1 MGKRVLFLEGHG
13 EPVRLKHSVINS
25 IIKRM
30 GINPD
35 PFESLTNYLLHF
47 GYSIEFSENRRISLQ
62 FLRKYDILVI
72 YSPTNP
78 ISSQEIDAIEKFVQ
92 LEGSLLL
99 IGQCT
104 IPMLPLM
111 SANGPFAFS
120 NITDVVSGMTSGAS
134 KFYEYINNISRKFGI
149 FFISDLLQGGNN
161 SYTLT
166 RASSTQNGSPSRRRY
181 NNLTK
186 NGSQSFNIPL
196 ISHFEPHTIFQKI
209 KRFYYYGCCLEVTQ
223 SVSPLAYSDADT
235 KPSKAIVMAISQT
248 SGGRVFATGSP
259 ILFTRSG
266 VANLSIRDRE
276 HAQLALNIFTW
287 LSHKGSAKIAPKKAE
302 LPSRRCPY
310 CQHENPP
317 SERFCRKCGSSI

>member
-30 GINPD
+30 GTNPD

-47 GYSIEFSENRRISLQ
+47 GYSIEFSEDRHISLQ

-72 YSPTNP
+72 YSPTSP

-120 NITDVVSGMTSGAS
+120 NIPDAVSGMTSGAS

-161 SYTLT
+161 SYSVT
-166 RASSTQNGSPSRRRY
+166 RSSSTRRDV
-181 NNLTK
+181 
-186 NGSQSFNIPL
+186 QSFNIPL

-223 SVSPLAYSDADT
+223 NVSPLAYSDADT

-287 LSHKGSAKIAPKKAE
+287 LSHKGSAKTAPKKAE